1 MCLRLFF
8 MQYWG
13 KADQFSWGKSGVAD
27 VWILVEELAGS
38 LESDST
44 STQGVMVA
52 ALKDAIAT
60 HPSPTAPDTV
70 QVITPAQWAAAGT
83 NAIALPLT
91 LNLPDSLDFP
101 AAAIYYAC
109 RDVSQLRQHVASH
122 FQTATGDGGY
132 WLPIVLTAKGP
143 LYAEA
148 IASQI
153 ASSATVS
160 SFIQPL
166 HLSDRQRQPLYKMGI
181 QLLSLLQAPPAV
193 YLLQFGLQGD
203 RVWFDRLLPF
213 PAEAAIASLGIQT
226 PDLYTCHWQ
235 CMTSQPIF
243 DLSIAGTAIHS
254 TPA

>member
-1 MCLRLFF
+1 

-13 KADQFSWGKSGVAD
+13 EADQFSWGKSGVAD
-27 VWILVEELAGS
+27 VWILVDGWPES

-44 STQGVMVA
+44 STQSVMVA

-70 QVITPAQWAAAGT
+70 QVATATAWAATRPGAT
-83 NAIALPLT
+83 TAIALPLT
-91 LNLPDSLDFP
+91 INLPDSLEFP
-101 AAAIYYAC
+101 AAAIYRAC
-109 RDVSQLRQHVASH
+109 RDVSQLRQHVANH
-122 FQTATGDGGY
+122 FQIAIGDGYY

-148 IASQI
+148 IAPQL
-153 ASSATVS
+153 ASPATVS

-166 HLSDRQRQPLYKMGI
+166 HLSDRQRQPLYKLGI
-181 QLLSLLQAPPAV
+181 QLLTLLQAPPAV
-193 YLLQFGLQGD
+193 YLLQFGLQDD
-203 RVWFDRLLPF
+203 RIWFDRLLPF
-213 PAEAAIASLGIQT
+213 PGEAAIASLGIQT

-235 CMTSQPIF
+235 CVTGQPIF